1 MTIFGIEMGT
11 GWRTF
16 SPTVLPHVFAIL
28 IMFLGGSG
36 ELTGGCFGFVVG
48 RAMAV
53 PLHRV
58 ARLAPVA
65 SRLTMS
71 KLVEATTGV
80 AMIVALL
87 DDLSA
92 RALRW
97 ATRGRDVAIPGARS
111 QARRR
116 S

>member
-87 DDLSA
+87 
-92 RALRW
+92 
-97 ATRGRDVAIPGARS
+97 GI
-111 QARRR
+111 QA
-116 S
+116 